1 MTKRIILVCIAL
13 MWVAAAGCQGMLDPQ
28 AAKDRDLGQVVEDNM
43 KTSNEFMG
51 RIVSFEL
58 EEPGVYRCVTTGLN
72 DVQAA
77 GRFAYNAMIVL
88 DERNNSLVKSGRSD
102 FTIIGEQ
109 DGTDIFRVT
118 ISAGGRPQVT
128 LMGPFEGETW
138 TPRGG

>member
-1 MTKRIILVCIAL
+1 MTKRYILVCLAL
-13 MWVAAAGCQGMLDPQ
+13 LWVVTAGCQGMLDPQ
-28 AAKDRDLGQVVEDNM
+28 AAKDRDLGHVVEENM
-43 KTSNEFMG
+43 KTSNEFIG

-58 EEPGVYRCVTTGLN
+58 EEAGVYRCVTTGLETAQ
-72 DVQAA
+72 DA

-109 DGTDIFRVT
+109 NGTDIFRVT

-138 TPRGG
+138 APSR